1 MNANLLS
8 LAQDALGGDFSKLA
22 GQFLGE
28 SQSSTQSA
36 LSCAAAGR
44 ARRHRAEG
52 RDAQGASSLMSL
64 INGAN
69 LDVELARQHRR
80 AVRRRRLRA

>member
-28 SQSSTQSA
+28 SQGATQTA
-36 LSCAAAGR
+36 LSSLLPAVIG
-44 ARRHRAEG
+44 G
-52 RDAQGASSLMSL
+52 IAQKGATP
-64 INGAN
+64 
-69 LDVELARQHRR
+69 
-80 AVRRRRLRA
+80 